1 MSRWPDSNSG
11 AYNVLAGGVIFFG
24 ILNLLPGGSHYEG
37 YHRYPTGKVA
47 GICYIILGSAYLV
60 SKLVKRGK
68 K

>member
-1 MSRWPDSNSG
+1 MSIFPEPTSG
-11 AYNVLAGGVIFFG
+11 AYKVLAGGLVFLG
-24 ILNLLPGGSHYEG
+24 IVNLLPGEHFEG

-60 SKLVKRGK
+60 FKLVKRGK